1 MGKENQSKGSVTGF
15 RIRTLNYLMILVA
28 LVLYIFIIYGIFQIS
43 EKYKVLVSTT
53 EDYIECQQ
61 NAAMVKEG
69 SDILTEEVWLYVA
82 TGDLSHAEAY
92 FKEANEDRRRE
103 KALEALE

>member
-61 NAAMVKEG
+61 NTGMVKEG
-69 SDILTEEVWLYVA
+69 S
-82 TGDLSHAEAY
+82 
-92 FKEANEDRRRE
+92 
-103 KALEALE
+103 